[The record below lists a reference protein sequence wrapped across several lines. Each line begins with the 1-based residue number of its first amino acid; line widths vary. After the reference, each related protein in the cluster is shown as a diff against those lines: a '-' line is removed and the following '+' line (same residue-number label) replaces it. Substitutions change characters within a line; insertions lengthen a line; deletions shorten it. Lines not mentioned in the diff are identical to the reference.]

1 MSDVFFL
8 VKMVNPSPQDV
19 LLMTQLCGVLDCRP
33 TMDGPKTS
41 RNRGRRPL
49 TLAAPPP
56 AEDPADPIE
65 SWSDEDAPPV
75 PGIVPGIVPRIVPG
89 IVPPPLP
96 VRPVSPVSSCSSQ
109 ELMVPM
115 DVVSSSGDD
124 QDLMVPMDVVSSSG
138 DNPPPPPLA
147 HPLHG
152 PRWSQAFAEALERY
166 RSEAEQDEE

>member
-1 MSDVFFL
+1 M
-8 VKMVNPSPQDV
+8 
-19 LLMTQLCGVLDCRP
+19 LLTQLCRVLDCQP
-33 TMDGPKTS
+33 AIDGPKTS
-41 RNRGRRPL
+41 RRRGRRPL
-49 TLAAPPP
+49 ALAAPPP

-65 SWSDEDAPPV
+65 SFSDEDAPPA
-75 PGIVPGIVPRIVPG
+75 
-89 IVPPPLP
+89 LP
-96 VRPVSPVSSCSSQ
+96 AQPVSPASSCSSQ

-147 HPLHG
+147 QPMHG